1 MIGSMDTSNNYSSAT
16 SADDI
21 APGFTPEYLK
31 GVRLKHR
38 NDVDVGMVRAV
49 VEKISAENKMGR
61 TQCRITFSRSAH
73 WESVS
78 TFFQKQGFRVW
89 TLEHDARGTKHTDIS
104 TIELM
109 FDWKVSG

>member
-1 MIGSMDTSNNYSSAT
+1 MNTSNNYDSAST
-16 SADDI
+16 QVDP

-31 GVRLKHR
+31 GVRLKHQ
-38 NDVDVGMVRAV
+38 NDIDVGMVRAV
-49 VEKISAENKMGR
+49 VERISAENKMGR
-61 TQCRITFSRSAH
+61 TQCRLTFSRSAH

-89 TLEHDARGTKHTDIS
+89 TLDYDARGTKHTDTT

-109 FDWKVSG
+109 FDWKMSAE